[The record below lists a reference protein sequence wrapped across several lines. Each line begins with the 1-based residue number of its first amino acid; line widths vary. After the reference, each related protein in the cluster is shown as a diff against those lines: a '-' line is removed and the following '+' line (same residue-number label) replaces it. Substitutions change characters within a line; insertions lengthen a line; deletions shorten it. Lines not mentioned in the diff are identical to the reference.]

1 MSRVLVGISGGV
13 DSTASLFFLQQR
25 GFDVTALFLDTGFNS
40 SLQDRVRYICQR
52 LDVPLII
59 RVIRDIFSQ
68 KVVDYFV
75 SSYSRGITPN
85 PCIICNPEIK
95 FRLLFSIA
103 DELGFDM
110 VSTGHYAR
118 IVSTKRG
125 KTIARAL
132 YEKKDQSYFLYRL
145 LSYDLNRVVFPL
157 GKKRKSE
164 VYAQMSKV
172 FPEGFFAK
180 ESQDLCFIFDR
191 RYKDWLKGRLTP
203 RPGRIISLDGRVLA
217 HHKGIHLF
225 TPGQREGLGIKE
237 PGPWY
242 VVEVYAENGDVVVAR
257 KDEAKR
263 TGLVAGNILWL
274 GERQDGFEL
283 TAKIRYNQPNIPVL
297 GKLEGPDRL
306 RVYFSQP
313 VIGVARGQ
321 HIVFYDGDIIIGGG
335 EIEGSF

>member
-40 SLQDRVRYICQR
+40 SIQDRVRYICQH

-59 RVIRDIFSQ
+59 RDIRDIFSQ
-68 KVVDYFV
+68 KVVEYFI
-75 SSYSRGITPN
+75 SCYSKGITPN

-95 FRLLFSIA
+95 FRFLFAIA
-103 DELGFDM
+103 DELGFDK
-110 VSTGHYAR
+110 VATGHYAR
-118 IVSTKRG
+118 IVSTRRG
-125 KTIARAL
+125 KTIAKAL
-132 YEKKDQSYFLYRL
+132 YERKDQSYFLYRL
-145 LSYDLNRVVFPL
+145 LSYNLDRVFFPL
-157 GKKRKSE
+157 GERKKSE

-180 ESQDLCFIFDR
+180 ESQDLCFVFDR
-191 RYKDWLKGRLTP
+191 GYKDWLKGRLTP
-203 RPGRIISLDGRVLA
+203 RPGRILSLDGRLLA

-225 TPGQREGLGIKE
+225 TPGQREGLGIRE

-242 VVEVYAENGDVVVAR
+242 VVEINAENGDVVVAR
-257 KDEAKR
+257 KDEARRK
-263 TGLVAGNILWL
+263 GLIARDIVWL

-297 GKLEGPDRL
+297 GRLEGPDKL
-306 RVYFSQP
+306 QVYFSQP
-313 VIGVARGQ
+313 VLGVARGQ
-321 HIVFYDGDIIIGGG
+321 HIVFYDREIIVGGG
-335 EIEGSF
+335 EIESSF